1 MKEFDDDRPSKT
13 QLKREADELQALGNA
28 LVKLP
33 VSVLEDFSL
42 PDNLLNAIKVA
53 QSIKKN
59 RGLKRQMQYIGKL
72 MRQQD
77 IEKIQKA
84 YNVYFSQKNRKKDE
98 FHVYEDWRDKFLN
111 NDRTVFNDFLEQ
123 YPEVDRQHL
132 RQLQRNALAE
142 KRQEKPP
149 KYARLL
155 FKYIKE
161 SIDLHNQDESTS
173 NNSQPKL

>member
-1 MKEFDDDRPSKT
+1 MDETDQDRPSKT
-13 QLKREADELQALGNA
+13 QLKRQADELQALGNA

-33 VSVLEDFSL
+33 ISVLENFSL
-42 PDNLLNAIKVA
+42 PDNLLSAIKVA
-53 QSIKKN
+53 QSINKN

-77 IEKIQKA
+77 TDKIQKA
-84 YNVYFSQKNRKKDE
+84 YNVYFSQKARKKDE

-111 NDRTVFNDFLEQ
+111 NEKTVFNDFLEQ
-123 YPEVDRQHL
+123 YPNVDRQHL
-132 RQLQRNALAE
+132 RQLQRNALSE
-142 KRQEKPP
+142 KSQEKPP

-161 SIDLHNQDESTS
+161 SIELHNQTHLD
-173 NNSQPKL
+173 